1 MDDSGIIALFF
12 ERSEQAIAELRKKY
26 DRAVRAVALNI
37 LDSEADAEECASDTY
52 LGVWNTVPPKIPDS
66 LKAYTLGL
74 ARNISLSRYHV
85 NTAKKRNSF
94 YDTALDE
101 LESCLAA
108 PGGPEQELEGRENW
122 EVTVQQW
129 PLETELGRFSFT
141 VPRKEARLCMFPEP
155 LKFTND
161 ELGGEGQ
168 ILGIELEATCVTW
181 LLKHDDSD
189 LEHYSE
195 RGLQREDLSPEEQE
209 YSRLINGSWA
219 RAMDKVTRGTLHMSD
234 GTDFEVYG
242 CNSADYRDGIVRN
255 YADWY
260 MRTIDINAVTA
271 ITVGGTRIELN

>member
-1 MDDSGIIALFF
+1 M
-12 ERSEQAIAELRKKY
+12 
-26 DRAVRAVALNI
+26 ALNI
-37 LDSEADAEECASDTY
+37 LGSEADAEECASDTY

-74 ARNISLSRYHV
+74 ARKISLSRYHV

-108 PGGPEQELEGRENW
+108 PGGPEQELEARESW

-161 ELGGEGQ
+161 ELDKDGRV
-168 ILGIELEATCVTW
+168 LGVELTAAGM
-181 LLKHDDSD
+181 SFM
-189 LEHYSE
+189 LEFEDAEQLFYPGRRSE
-195 RGLQREDLSPEEQE
+195 ELSPEEQE